1 MTNLTS
7 MVISCLIR
15 LKRHFKKSSRL
26 QARAD
31 MNKEKYRNAILF
43 FARNTPNLGKVKLN
57 KLLYFLDFD
66 HFEKYGKAITEDTY
80 ENNELGPVPVHAEA
94 IVEEMESERLVEVVV
109 EPIIDYVRYK
119 LIPLVNYNPNIF
131 KPSEIEMLCEV
142 ASKWQH
148 HTARE
153 IIIASHGEAPWIATR
168 KGEIIPYALAYY
180 RGKFEEPSY
189 DDEPRQDLTL
199 TSGSQGSSV

>member
-1 MTNLTS
+1 MTG
-7 MVISCLIR
+7 MVTFCLNS
-15 LKRHFKKSSRL
+15 LKRYSNKLSRL
-26 QARAD
+26 QIRAD
-31 MNKEKYRNAILF
+31 MNKGKYKNAILF
-43 FARNTPNLGKVKLN
+43 FARNTPNLGRVKLN

-66 HFEKYGKAITEDTY
+66 HFEKYGAAVTDDIY
-80 ENNELGPVPVHAEA
+80 ENNELGPVPVHAEE
-94 IVEEMESERLVEVVV
+94 IVAEMESERLVEIIV

-119 LIPLVNYNPNIF
+119 LIPLANYNHNIF

-142 ASKWQH
+142 TEKWQH

-153 IIIASHGEAPWIATR
+153 IVIASHGEAPWIATR
-168 KGEIIPYALAYY
+168 KGESIPYALAYY

-199 TSGSQGSSV
+199 ASGSQGSSV